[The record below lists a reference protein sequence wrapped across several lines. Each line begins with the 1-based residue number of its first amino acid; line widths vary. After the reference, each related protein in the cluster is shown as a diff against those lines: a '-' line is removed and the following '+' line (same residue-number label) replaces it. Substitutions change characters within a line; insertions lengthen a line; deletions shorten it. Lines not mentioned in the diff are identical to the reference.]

1 MIVFNDVLNFAQAC
15 DQEPSTEMQD
25 LYVNLIRE
33 EYKELEE
40 AVAAKDEVEIL
51 DACMDLLWVTI
62 GLCHMK
68 GYDIYG
74 AWDELTENNFSKIDP
89 VTGKVLRREDGKILK
104 PESWTAPDFSPY
116 LSVPI
121 E

>member
-1 MIVFNDVLNFAQAC
+1 MIVFNDVLNFAEAC
-15 DQEPSTEMQD
+15 DQEPSEEMQA
-25 LYVNLIRE
+25 LYMNLVRE
-33 EYKELEE
+33 EFEELEE

-68 GYDIYG
+68 GYDLYG

-89 VTGKVLRREDGKILK
+89 VTGKVVRREDGKILK
-104 PESWTAPDFSPY
+104 PASWTAPDFAPY
-116 LSVPI
+116 LPTKI
-121 E
+121 

>member
-1 MIVFNDVLNFAQAC
+1 MIVFNDVLSFAQAC
-15 DQEPSTEMQD
+15 DQEPSEQMQS
-25 LYVNLIRE
+25 LYMDLIRE
-33 EYKELEE
+33 EFQELEE

-68 GYDIYG
+68 GYDLYG

-89 VTGKVLRREDGKILK
+89 DTGKVTRREDGKILK
-104 PESWTAPDFSPY
+104 PASWTAPDFAPY
-116 LSVPI
+116 LPTKI
-121 E
+121 